1 MFQYTSETIINSN
14 EGGLNGK
21 RFAKVGNQLVI
32 DGVTNVKIADI
43 KHVYHTPYAPAVFA
57 KATIAIPTAT
67 AGDVLRLRI
76 LLSEQG
82 NSRSI
87 LQNAYLRKQKPYTY
101 EIISSGVAATDAKA
115 FEKVMKEA
123 LAETDFKLFTVSCAA
138 DALTIEGTDEY
149 IRFANDKGVALSAG
163 TVGGVELF
171 RIDPPTPANPH
182 LVGNEGVVSLVKGNV
197 VKMGSQGAGT
207 VKRLIKDLRI
217 PTSAKIDPLSLR
229 DGGMPIPGGKYD
241 QYLIEVETTRRNI
254 AGGVVGS
261 INESLTSFVLFIESG
276 IKADWNTLLTTT
288 CGLTVEEA
296 GPQASRSDVK
306 ITVDPSTGEV
316 TLEPKK

>member
-32 DGVTNVKIADI
+32 DGVTNVKVADI
-43 KHVYHTPYAPAVFA
+43 KHVYHTPYAPAVLA
-57 KATIAIPTAT
+57 KAEITIPAAT

-101 EIISSGVAATDAKA
+101 EIISSGVAATDAAA

-123 LAETDFKLFTVSCAA
+123 LAETDFKLFTVACSAA
-138 DALTIEGTDEY
+138 KLTIEATDEY
-149 IRFANDKGVALSAG
+149 IRFANDKGVALSVG
-163 TVGGVELF
+163 TAVGGVELF
-171 RIDPPTPANPH
+171 RIDPPTASTPH
-182 LVGNEGVVSLVKGNV
+182 LVGNEGVVSLVKGDI

-288 CGLTVEEA
+288 CGLSVEEA
-296 GPQASRSDVK
+296 GPQDSRADVK
-306 ITVDPSTGEV
+306 VESTGEV
-316 TLEPKK
+316 IFGTIG